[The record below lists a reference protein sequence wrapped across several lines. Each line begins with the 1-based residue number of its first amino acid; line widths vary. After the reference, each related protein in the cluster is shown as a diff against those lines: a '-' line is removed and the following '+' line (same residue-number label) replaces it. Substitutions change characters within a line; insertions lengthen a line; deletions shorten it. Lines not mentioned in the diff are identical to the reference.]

1 MPLMRVNVCI
11 REIKLCAN
19 RVRDELITGNPRKTA
34 RPRLFLGE
42 SSLHGPGMEN
52 YRRLTLRVCLI
63 LNGAHSV
70 PLWDAELRPGLC

>member
-34 RPRLFLGE
+34 RPRLFL
-42 SSLHGPGMEN
+42 
-52 YRRLTLRVCLI
+52 
-63 LNGAHSV
+63 
-70 PLWDAELRPGLC
+70 